1 MMSGAKNELSRM
13 PLPTDKD
20 ANIRPKTSS
29 LRPSAGFSDL
39 KELFR
44 KIQLDDL
51 ILIGLIILL
60 ATDDDCDNFLLI
72 LLIFIFLSGLDK
84 QIFPFF

>member
-1 MMSGAKNELSRM
+1 MMSGAKNELSRI

-84 QIFPFF
+84 RIFPFF

>member
-1 MMSGAKNELSRM
+1 MPGVKNELSRI

>member
-1 MMSGAKNELSRM
+1 MMSGAKNELSRI

-72 LLIFIFLSGLDK
+72 LLIFIFFSGLDK

>member
-1 MMSGAKNELSRM
+1 MPGVKNELSRI

-20 ANIRPKTSS
+20 ANIKHKPPS

-39 KELFR
+39 KEFLR
-44 KIQLDDL
+44 KIQIDDI

-60 ATDDDCDNFLLI
+60 ATDDDCDNFLLV
-72 LLIFIFLSGLDK
+72 LLVFIFLSGFDK
-84 QIFPFF
+84 HLFPFL

>member
-1 MMSGAKNELSRM
+1 MMSGAKNELSRI

-60 ATDDDCDNFLLI
+60 ASDDDCDNFLLI

>member
-1 MMSGAKNELSRM
+1 MSGAKNELSRI

>member
-1 MMSGAKNELSRM
+1 MMSGAKNELSRI

>member
-1 MMSGAKNELSRM
+1 MMSGAKNELSRI
-13 PLPTDKD
+13 PLPTDKH

>member
-1 MMSGAKNELSRM
+1 MMSGAKNELSRI

-29 LRPSAGFSDL
+29 LRTSAGFSDL

>member
-1 MMSGAKNELSRM
+1 MMSGAKNELSRI

-20 ANIRPKTSS
+20 ANIKPKTSS

-39 KELFR
+39 REILR
-44 KIQLDDL
+44 RIQIDDI

-60 ATDDDCDNFLLI
+60 ATDDDCDNFLLV
-72 LLIFIFLSGLDK
+72 LLIFIFLSGFDK
-84 QIFPFF
+84 QLFPFF

>member
-1 MMSGAKNELSRM
+1 MQGVKNELSRI
-13 PLPTDKD
+13 PLPTEKD
-20 ANIRPKTSS
+20 ANIKPKTSS

-39 KELFR
+39 KKFLR

-60 ATDDDCDNFLLI
+60 ATDDDCDNFLLV
-72 LLIFIFLSGLDK
+72 LLVFIFLSGFDK
-84 QIFPFF
+84 QLFPFF